1 MEQERIERDRIR
13 LISSERTVLE
23 LFLIVYPFLFV
34 TVNAVVSSHYM
45 WLLLSVFT
53 GILSYLLF
61 GKIEYSFGIGI
72 GIAMLLTVPF
82 YFNGMPLIVVI
93 ALFIYSFWRLHTNF
107 SNSKSHGWPFLL
119 MNTILFTFF
128 YLITK
133 LIFVNANP
141 YEVMNIHVAL
151 FGITTILY
159 FVNRFTVIGLI
170 GRRLK
175 NFSLTDTGEMFGGL
189 LGLGF
194 LTFFAVYFLVQ
205 PIRLTIVAI
214 ATFLFSGIFMLIGK
228 TVTPFIDW
236 FIAKLDESRAKSL
249 EGAEDEFIYIDFS
262 MQNERVVFGATF
274 KDTELLIIAGII
286 SVIFLLLMIIVKS
299 RKKAMLHDKDL
310 GYTYRSYDRTQ
321 KMKKKQLI
329 YDYSQ
334 AENTIRNAYKK
345 FEEAAQLSKVTRL
358 RGETVKEWFS
368 RMGWE
373 TDELLFNTYDL
384 VRYGAKSVTEEEG
397 IKFVD
402 DLERIKNKYFAD
414 NV

>member
-1 MEQERIERDRIR
+1 MEQQRIERDRIR

-53 GILSYLLF
+53 GILTYLLF

-72 GIAMLLTVPF
+72 GIAMLLTAPF
-82 YFNGMPLIVVI
+82 YFNGMPLTVVI
-93 ALFIYSFWRLHTNF
+93 SLFIYSFWRLNANF
-107 SNSKSHGWPFLL
+107 GNTKSHGWPFLL
-119 MNTILFTFF
+119 LNTILFTFF

-141 YEVMNIHVAL
+141 HEVMNIHVVL
-151 FGITTILY
+151 FGITTLFY

-175 NFSLTDTGEMFGGL
+175 NFSITDTGKMFGGL

-205 PIRLTIVAI
+205 PIRLSIVAI
-214 ATFLFSGIFMLIGK
+214 ATFLFSGIFMLFGK
-228 TVTPFIDW
+228 MVTPFIDW
-236 FIAKLDESRAKSL
+236 VIAKLDEARAKGL

-262 MQNERVVFGATF
+262 MQDEKIIFGATF
-274 KDTELLIIAGII
+274 KDTELLIITGII
-286 SVIFLLLMIIVKS
+286 LAILFLFMIIVKG
-299 RKKAMLHDKDL
+299 RKKAMLHEQGSGFSSRSL
-310 GYTYRSYDRTQ
+310 GRGNE
-321 KMKKKQLI
+321 MKKKQLI

-345 FEEAAQLSKVTRL
+345 FEEAAQLSKVPRL

-373 TDELLFNTYDL
+373 TDELLFDTYDL
-384 VRYGAKSVTEEEG
+384 VRYGSKAVTEEEG
-397 IKFVD
+397 MKFVD
-402 DLERIKNKYFAD
+402 SLEKIKNNYFTN